1 MPAGR
6 FHNPYFEQHT
16 QRQHAWRRDALS
28 IGGSVALFVILSWF
42 VFGYKQVL
50 SARQIVISGEQYL
63 TVDQIA
69 EATRTALQRRR
80 WLVLKQRFLP
90 ILDETILAA
99 DIQTELSQFVQL
111 ESITVTTDWPHSIT
125 VQVVERVPGYVYIA
139 GKEYYYLDVHGA
151 ITQSVVEA
159 KADPHFPHIRER
171 NKKRQVAIGEV
182 IFQPTLMDFIS
193 QLHDQFSPITQLNI
207 AEYAIL
213 PVSCQEKQYV
223 TDKIFA
229 DEIAGSTS
237 ETVKQQKRDILDQ
250 LQNDQITVDQSLDLL
265 EEVKR
270 KEQGD
275 EETDTGNETFIKL
288 ETEYK
293 TVKCDYQTV
302 VRDVAVVTQ
311 EGVELYF
318 DSSLDLNQQL
328 TNAQTVLSDGET
340 DVDTLTYID
349 LRFTDRAY
357 YR

>member
-1 MPAGR
+1 MPSGR

-28 IGGSVALFVILSWF
+28 IGGSVVLCVILSWF

-69 EATRTALQRRR
+69 EATRTALQQRR

-125 VQVVERVPGYVYIA
+125 VHVVERVPGYVYII

-151 ITQSVVEA
+151 ITQSVAEA

-171 NKKRQVAIGEV
+171 NKKRKVTVGET

-193 QLHDQFSPITQLNI
+193 QLHDQFSPVTQLNI

-213 PVSCQEKQYV
+213 PVTCQEKQYV

-229 DEIAGSTS
+229 DEIAGSTT
-237 ETVKQQKRDILDQ
+237 ETAKQQKRDILDQ
-250 LQNDQITVDQSLDLL
+250 LRNDQITVDQSLDLL

-270 KEQGD
+270 QEHGED
-275 EETDTGNETFIKL
+275 DDTGNETFIKL
-288 ETEYK
+288 EMKYQ

-318 DSSLDLNQQL
+318 DSSLDLAIQL
-328 TNAQTVLSDGET
+328 TNAQAVLSDNQTEIS
-340 DVDTLTYID
+340 DLTYID

-357 YR
+357 YQ